1 MLCITAAAELLFVD
15 KQRRSQKTKG
25 REERV
30 SSCTDGLVKKD
41 RQGK

>member
-15 KQRRSQKTKG
+15 KLCRSQKRKG

-30 SSCTDGLVKKD
+30 SSCTDGKAKKD
-41 RQGK
+41 RQGM